1 MKATLEFDLPEEQSE
16 FDLCCDATK
25 LSIVISELNNELR
38 NHLKYEAHPEWD
50 TKTVDEIQQIL
61 FDLKQDYDIRES
73 L

>member
-38 NHLKYEAHPEWD
+38 NHLKYE
-50 TKTVDEIQQIL
+50 EIERIIMFTRQYIL
-61 FDLKQDYDIRES
+61 NKRK
-73 L
+73 